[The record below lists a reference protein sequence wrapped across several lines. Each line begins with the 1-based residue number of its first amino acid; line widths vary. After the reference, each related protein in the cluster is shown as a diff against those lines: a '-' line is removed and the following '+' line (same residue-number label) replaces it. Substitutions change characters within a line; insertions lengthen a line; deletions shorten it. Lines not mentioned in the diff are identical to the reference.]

1 LNCEGESNIELV
13 YLQVSYTISQF
24 HRCKNTSIVGVKE
37 VVSQKKSKA
46 SSHGSS
52 GIGSDELA
60 PSPELHREDLS
71 NGSSGKIINLFI

>member
-1 LNCEGESNIELV
+1 MKIEIIELIQV
-13 YLQVSYTISQF
+13 YF
-24 HRCKNTSIVGVKE
+24 KHDFEFRRCKNSSIVGAKE

-71 NGSSGKIINLFI
+71 NGSSGKFHISYHI